1 MNRWSFTI
9 SHTKAGYDW
18 TVHRDRRLHAHGVS
32 PDYETAW
39 LDSHD
44 AIPDTTILSERR
56 ITVAESTQSAQS
68 VCAAQPVELS
78 R

>member
-9 SHTKAGYDW
+9 SHNKTGYDW
-18 TVHRDRRLHAHGVS
+18 TVHRNRHLHAHGVS

-44 AIPDTTILSERR
+44 AIPDTTILAERR
-56 ITVAESTQSAQS
+56 ITVAESTDTAQT
-68 VCAAQPVELS
+68 VPAAQPARLS